1 MQEACLNRVG
11 SSSLLQT
18 PAMVWDVTCNPEW
31 INRISLLRVDGCVK
45 RGRPQKTWTQKTW
58 INRINR
64 ISLLRVDGCV
74 KRGRPQKTWTQNV
87 NDDMRLFGLKA
98 EGMMMMMTIL
108 LYYFSLI
115 TLLEFRL
122 PQNIF
127 TFDLP
132 GTVSL

>member
-31 INRISLLRVDGCVK
+31 
-45 RGRPQKTWTQKTW
+45 
-58 INRINR
+58 INR